1 MKLRFALVL
10 LSSFLCGAASGAE
23 DKTPPE
29 AQAEASLEFAI
40 DVFQKVASTAEADEN
55 VVFSPFGFYQT
66 LEALSLATAGETKAE
81 IDAAMKQTGVGEDW
95 TARMASVIEKLN
107 ADPEVSVAGGVWVN
121 KGFKLKKSYI
131 DSLAHF
137 TDQEALELDFS
148 DPESPA
154 VINDWFEQKTNGNIK
169 DLIDSFGPHE
179 IFVIGGAVH
188 FLGEWEHTFDPNA
201 TYEGEFEALDGER
214 YSTPMM
220 ALNEHF
226 AYRHSDGVHYL
237 ELDYRDR
244 RYSMA
249 IVFPDKAQG
258 YLDLE
263 KSLNAEKLT
272 AWKNDARMTDVM
284 LHMPKFAFEQKVDLI
299 PLMREMGVETAF
311 SIGADFSRMTSTT
324 MVFISRAFQQA
335 TLKVNESGTEAA
347 AGTAAVG
354 AMGMPSYIFF
364 PLNRP
369 FIYFIRENSTGEI
382 LFIGRVVKPK
392 VDPDDPDMKAQIV
405 EE

>member
-1 MKLRFALVL
+1 
-10 LSSFLCGAASGAE
+10 
-23 DKTPPE
+23 
-29 AQAEASLEFAI
+29 
-40 DVFQKVASTAEADEN
+40 
-55 VVFSPFGFYQT
+55 
-66 LEALSLATAGETKAE
+66 
-81 IDAAMKQTGVGEDW
+81 
-95 TARMASVIEKLN
+95 
-107 ADPEVSVAGGVWVN
+107 
-121 KGFKLKKSYI
+121 
-131 DSLAHF
+131 
-137 TDQEALELDFS
+137 
-148 DPESPA
+148 
-154 VINDWFEQKTNGNIK
+154 
-169 DLIDSFGPHE
+169 
-179 IFVIGGAVH
+179 
-188 FLGEWEHTFDPNA
+188 
-201 TYEGEFEALDGER
+201 
-214 YSTPMM
+214 
-220 ALNEHF
+220 
-226 AYRHSDGVHYL
+226 
-237 ELDYRDR
+237 
-244 RYSMA
+244 MA

-392 VDPDDPDMKAQIV
+392 ADPDDPDMKAQIV